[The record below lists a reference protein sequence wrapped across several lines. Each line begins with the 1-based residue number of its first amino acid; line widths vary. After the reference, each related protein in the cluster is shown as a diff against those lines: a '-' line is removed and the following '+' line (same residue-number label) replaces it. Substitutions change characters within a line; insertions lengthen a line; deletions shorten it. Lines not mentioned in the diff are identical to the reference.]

1 MSGATQE
8 QITEAQQKGYLK
20 VNITAG
26 DGKTKPQTGQKV
38 SMHYVGRLLD
48 GSVFDS
54 SRKRGKPFEFTLGV
68 GQVIAGWDKGV
79 AEMTLG
85 EKAYLIC
92 SHPYAY
98 GLKNVANFFSH
109 KL

>member
-8 QITEAQQKGYLK
+8 QIKEAEQKGYLK
-20 VNITAG
+20 VTTKPG
-26 DGKTKPQTGQKV
+26 DGSTRPKTGQKI
-38 SMHYVGRLLD
+38 SMHYTGRLLD

-54 SRKRGKPFEFTLGV
+54 SVKRGKPFEFTLGV
-68 GQVIAGWDKGV
+68 GQVIGGWDKGV

-98 GLKNVANFFSH
+98 GLIF
-109 KL
+109 LL